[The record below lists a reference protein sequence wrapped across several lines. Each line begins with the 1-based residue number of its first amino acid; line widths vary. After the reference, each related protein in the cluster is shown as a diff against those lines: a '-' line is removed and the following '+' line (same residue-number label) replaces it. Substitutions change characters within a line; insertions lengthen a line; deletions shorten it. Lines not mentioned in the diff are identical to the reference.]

1 MVWFFSLH
9 SLSSTHP
16 TGLRVVAVVWLHH
29 WVHSSQV
36 TARFII
42 WCVSDTIEH
51 KIHSSH
57 LAPFSYI
64 MWIFWYRRRGNVLWA
79 TFRYDRFH
87 FLCVLSIPTP
97 RSLLTKLNHT
107 QLHRL
112 SFLSHDFLKSG
123 IRFAGHTKDRLWRR
137 NGRRCLF
144 RLYWVRSASL
154 VVLLLAGGL
163 GWLWLCWCVW
173 SQSQDYPNG
182 DPPSLF
188 SSRSAGSTAGLSA
201 AALIKQQQMDQASSA
216 GSDGHQVH
224 KTWGKVHHK
233 VHKVLC
239 GLPIPQYKQ
248 TFRHSS
254 CEFNGLFWVL
264 SL

>member
-1 MVWFFSLH
+1 M
-9 SLSSTHP
+9 
-16 TGLRVVAVVWLHH
+16 
-29 WVHSSQV
+29 
-36 TARFII
+36 
-42 WCVSDTIEH
+42 
-51 KIHSSH
+51 
-57 LAPFSYI
+57 
-64 MWIFWYRRRGNVLWA
+64 
-79 TFRYDRFH
+79 
-87 FLCVLSIPTP
+87 
-97 RSLLTKLNHT
+97 
-107 QLHRL
+107 QLHATTQIVL
-112 SFLSHDFLKSG
+112 LVAWLLKVRNPLCRTHKRP
-123 IRFAGHTKDRLWRR
+123 IVRTKWSS
-137 NGRRCLF
+137 CLF

-201 AALIKQQQMDQASSA
+201 AALIKRQQMDQASSA

-254 CEFNGLFWVL
+254 CEFNGLFWV
-264 SL
+264 